1 MQLSSAR
8 PDLQPVKLLPVVL
21 LAVLLLAEL
30 PFELLAVASEL
41 PFVSFAPQKRLSAG
55 PSVAH
60 AAFFASPTASFGAAS
75 PSLAAFFASPVRA
88 TFFAV
93 PWQRRLRLDL
103 EYCRSQPSDQP
114 RDW

>member
-8 PDLQPVKLLPVVL
+8 PELLPVKLPPVGL
-21 LAVLLLAEL
+21 LAGLLLAEL
-30 PFELLAVASEL
+30 PSELLAVASEL

-60 AAFFASPTASFGAAS
+60 AAFFASPTASFGAAF
-75 PSLAAFFASPVRA
+75 PSLAAFSAFPVRA
-88 TFFAV
+88 AFFAV
-93 PWQRRLRLDL
+93 PWQRRLWPNWGC
-103 EYCRSQPSDQP
+103 YRSQPPDQP